1 MLRKKHGQN
10 GVCNRKEG
18 FWVANATHSHFECS
32 FNTDEI
38 FILHS
43 FNDALA
49 CFTHFH
55 CHNHKFTILFLHL
68 YLFLIDSLE
77 LRNKQQ
83 QSGLEWHFLRHFVK
97 ISLSFQREFTNS
109 QFKIDNEKYYFIV
122 FLFVNGLQQRISET
136 ISQIISCVLFCC
148 LQINSIPQLF
158 LSLCDKKKF
167 ENQALIVF
175 VSQKNCV

>member
-1 MLRKKHGQN
+1 MKSSYFIVSMMLLPVVLIFTVTNSSQ
-10 GVCNRKEG
+10 
-18 FWVANATHSHFECS
+18 FYS
-32 FNTDEI
+32 FI
-38 FILHS
+38 FI
-43 FNDALA
+43 
-49 CFTHFH
+49 HFS
-55 CHNHKFTILFLHL
+55 
-68 YLFLIDSLE
+68 LIFFE

-158 LSLCDKKKF
+158 S
-167 ENQALIVF
+167 V
-175 VSQKNCV
+175 CVIKRNLKIKL